1 MPSLSKRPLLH
12 IVALMVFLWAGQP
25 LVAFAQE
32 VRAAVLFHDVQVLA
46 SDAMQGRKTG
56 TEGNRQARA
65 YIIRRLKEIGLEGF
79 RPDYSHPFTYRQVQ
93 GTNVVAYVKGQSEK
107 YIVVSAHYDHLG
119 IQDGQIFNG
128 ADDNASGVAAALQLA
143 GLLKQGAPP
152 RYSWL
157 FVFFDAEEAGLLG
170 ARAFVEQP
178 PVPLKNIVL
187 NINFDMLSRSKR
199 HELYVCGT
207 AHYPKLRNLVERC
220 VPPPG
225 LRIVFGHDVAKLGMQ
240 DWTNASDHYAFHRKG
255 IPFLYFGVEDHPDY
269 HRPTDDY
276 EHIDR
281 EFYLKTVEYLA
292 QLVKFIDKHL

>member
-1 MPSLSKRPLLH
+1 MPSPCKLYFFAVAWLL
-12 IVALMVFLWAGQP
+12 LFCLGQP
-25 LVAFAQE
+25 PGAVAQE
-32 VRAAVLFHDVQVLA
+32 VHPAMLFHDIQVLA
-46 SDAMQGRKTG
+46 HDSMQGRKTG

-65 YIIRRLKEIGLEGF
+65 YIVRRLKEIGLQGF
-79 RPDYSHPFTYRQVQ
+79 TPNYSHVFNYPQ
-93 GTNVVAYVKGQSEK
+93 GEGVNLVAYIRGQSEK

-119 IQDGQIFNG
+119 VQEGQVFNG

-143 GLLKQGAPP
+143 IVLNQQSSL

-170 ARAFVEQP
+170 AWAFVNKP

-187 NINFDMLSRSKR
+187 NLNFDMLSRSSR

-207 AHYPKLRNLVERC
+207 AHYPKLRPLVERC
-220 VPPPG
+220 VPLPG
-225 LRIVFGHDVAKLGMQ
+225 LRIAFGHDTPKLGTQ
-240 DWTNASDHYAFHRKG
+240 DWTNASDHYAFHQKG

-276 EHIDR
+276 DKIDR
-281 EFYLKTVEYLA
+281 DFYLKVVKYLA
-292 QLVKFIDKHL
+292 QLALLIDKQL